1 MGASS
6 SPLSTKASIAMMA
19 EGQKSTQYRGAFAL
33 ACGLAICCAVMYVT
47 ADGAES
53 VLVESYGADLAHKYV
68 DIKHVD
74 KHSAMAGTSELGAVK
89 GLRSANVAQATATG
103 TELKVE
109 SVDVKKVGVIY
120 TDDTPDGKTKL
131 MDYFKKVEKQIATEV
146 AGRKADIASIRTQM
160 AKNRA
165 YNAKARASMKHMLL
179 TRMAANAKKA
189 KADLDK
195 QMRITARNFAKAAAL
210 ENKRQRATMRRAKKT
225 REIMRKNKKENAH
238 NLHMAVLNQQ
248 RALSALDSATNARI
262 KKTNQHIAAN
272 AAQIKANAIKAR
284 KDLDAA
290 MDRFDKK
297 MYNVNEEA
305 KKGRSK
311 LASDAAAMDKKVRAM
326 INGKIKKQTAFAA
339 QEFQKVRATMAK
351 DRHDADM
358 ALAHTTTKMTSALA
372 AAKALQ
378 DKRFAQ
384 SVADIASAKKEANDR
399 VESFKK
405 SFKMDIMHLS
415 SVVTEHVA
423 KLNARQTTLE
433 GTVASNKLEQAKVND
448 AVSKE
453 LKNMVKIGNDR
464 EAQIAKDDQALK
476 DVMAANKEDT
486 QKKMDKMSQE
496 FYLQLSKIRAQ
507 MKKDRKYQEGRL
519 GKSTS
524 ALFETLAKNKKMQ
537 DQKNE
542 QLTAATRQARLD
554 ADNALREAKHGFA
567 NRLGALHTIVVK
579 NDKKAEK
586 KIAALTGVVAAN
598 AVKDAE
604 GRRLLKMQS
613 KANAL
618 ELKNAIRDAVNK
630 GEARARQIE
639 KMAKDMNKK
648 TRDALNQRISTEIG
662 ALTKETHSSIEKLNM
677 QSKEARA
684 QMKGEILYAL
694 RSESELLKKQLGDAV
709 KWANKKF
716 VALDEQLASEKET
729 SEAARAHLKS
739 TIDSEKAL
747 AIEAIQDAVA
757 AQASGLMALKTE
769 TETKIKKTNVGAL
782 GNAVVKHAEEVAA
795 TMAGNTKTITDKI
808 DAGTAARHED
818 ALNAVKTGLADA
830 KKRNDEKFHN
840 VYEHMGKDRAK
851 FDEALA
857 AATTALN
864 DKLAAHA
871 ALEDAR
877 FAGTVKNLA
886 AAKAKTWEE
895 VQEARK
901 FFTMGFI
908 DTVAAAKGTETRII
922 GEIEKVAHMVI
933 EESATQGR
941 INAEVDKELERI
953 FKLSNARNTE
963 NVKARA
969 KIKELMDKNKVVAAQ
984 EVADLRDSSEK
995 ELQKLRAYQAKLRRE
1010 VAHDLTGAVEDVY
1023 EELGRQKLEQAE
1035 ALQSLTTT
1043 QRLAVAGTSAAL
1055 KSAEENFR
1063 TRFGILVDVVASNNK
1078 KVEDKL
1084 EEMTKVAHDWN
1095 VSSAADRALI
1105 RKEAE
1110 AMNIDLNKAIVKAI
1124 QIGEAKSQEVLD
1136 RGMTNVNAMGRA
1148 MMVEIAE
1155 QVERM
1160 ADNVLKTVSEDHQTM
1175 ANNYLSLKGYAG
1187 AGQDTILEYIQ
1198 KGGGSRKGLN
1208 SIGDFLQSVAVVAD
1222 VKTKPAEGVSA
1233 GAGELIAP
1241 FSGSIVPE
1249 VKEINKVNGLCDEY
1263 MQVYAAV
1270 RARWPYGIGKYMLV
1284 KLADSMTKE
1293 GVLRVGSKSGSSGQ
1307 WVMMNAKTLGLSN
1320 KLDEFESIAVRI
1332 THYQDF
1338 LDKLSA
1344 KLPHKKIVAPY
1355 SVPPPEYQGD

>member
-1 MGASS
+1 MG
-6 SPLSTKASIAMMA
+6 
-19 EGQKSTQYRGAFAL
+19 
-33 ACGLAICCAVMYVT
+33 
-47 ADGAES
+47 
-53 VLVESYGADLAHKYV
+53 
-68 DIKHVD
+68 
-74 KHSAMAGTSELGAVK
+74 
-89 GLRSANVAQATATG
+89 
-103 TELKVE
+103 
-109 SVDVKKVGVIY
+109 
-120 TDDTPDGKTKL
+120 
-131 MDYFKKVEKQIATEV
+131 
-146 AGRKADIASIRTQM
+146 
-160 AKNRA
+160 
-165 YNAKARASMKHMLL
+165 
-179 TRMAANAKKA
+179 
-189 KADLDK
+189 
-195 QMRITARNFAKAAAL
+195 
-210 ENKRQRATMRRAKKT
+210 
-225 REIMRKNKKENAH
+225 
-238 NLHMAVLNQQ
+238 
-248 RALSALDSATNARI
+248 
-262 KKTNQHIAAN
+262 
-272 AAQIKANAIKAR
+272 
-284 KDLDAA
+284 
-290 MDRFDKK
+290 
-297 MYNVNEEA
+297 
-305 KKGRSK
+305 
-311 LASDAAAMDKKVRAM
+311 
-326 INGKIKKQTAFAA
+326 
-339 QEFQKVRATMAK
+339 
-351 DRHDADM
+351 
-358 ALAHTTTKMTSALA
+358 
-372 AAKALQ
+372 
-378 DKRFAQ
+378 
-384 SVADIASAKKEANDR
+384 
-399 VESFKK
+399 KK

-618 ELKNAIRDAVNK
+618 ELKNAIRDA
-630 GEARARQIE
+630 
-639 KMAKDMNKK
+639 
-648 TRDALNQRISTEIG
+648 LNQRISTEIG

-694 RSESELLKKQLGDAV
+694 RSESELLKQQLGEAV

-716 VALDEQLASEKET
+716 VALDEQLESEKTT
-729 SEAARAHLKS
+729 SEAGRAALKAS
-739 TIDSEKAL
+739 IDSEKAL

-769 TETKIKKTNVGAL
+769 TETKIKKTNTDVGAL

-808 DAGTAARHED
+808 DAGIAEVKAKLAKTDAASAARHED

-857 AATTALN
+857 AATTTLN

-901 FFTMGFI
+901 FFTMGFV
-908 DTVAAAKGTETRII
+908 DTVAAAKGVETRII

-1035 ALQSLTTT
+1035 ALESLTTT

-1055 KSAEENFR
+1055 KSAEENFM

-1136 RGMTNVNAMGRA
+1136 RGMSNVNAMGRA

-1160 ADNVLKTVSEDHQTM
+1160 ADNVLKTVSEDRQTM

-1320 KLDEFESIAVRI
+1320 KLDEFDSIAVRI

-1344 KLPHKKIVAPY
+1344 VLPHKKIIAPY

>member
-1 MGASS
+1 MG
-6 SPLSTKASIAMMA
+6 
-19 EGQKSTQYRGAFAL
+19 
-33 ACGLAICCAVMYVT
+33 
-47 ADGAES
+47 
-53 VLVESYGADLAHKYV
+53 
-68 DIKHVD
+68 
-74 KHSAMAGTSELGAVK
+74 
-89 GLRSANVAQATATG
+89 
-103 TELKVE
+103 
-109 SVDVKKVGVIY
+109 
-120 TDDTPDGKTKL
+120 
-131 MDYFKKVEKQIATEV
+131 
-146 AGRKADIASIRTQM
+146 
-160 AKNRA
+160 
-165 YNAKARASMKHMLL
+165 
-179 TRMAANAKKA
+179 
-189 KADLDK
+189 
-195 QMRITARNFAKAAAL
+195 
-210 ENKRQRATMRRAKKT
+210 
-225 REIMRKNKKENAH
+225 
-238 NLHMAVLNQQ
+238 
-248 RALSALDSATNARI
+248 
-262 KKTNQHIAAN
+262 
-272 AAQIKANAIKAR
+272 
-284 KDLDAA
+284 
-290 MDRFDKK
+290 
-297 MYNVNEEA
+297 
-305 KKGRSK
+305 
-311 LASDAAAMDKKVRAM
+311 
-326 INGKIKKQTAFAA
+326 
-339 QEFQKVRATMAK
+339 
-351 DRHDADM
+351 
-358 ALAHTTTKMTSALA
+358 
-372 AAKALQ
+372 
-378 DKRFAQ
+378 
-384 SVADIASAKKEANDR
+384 
-399 VESFKK
+399 KK

-618 ELKNAIRDAVNK
+618 ELKNAIRDA
-630 GEARARQIE
+630 
-639 KMAKDMNKK
+639 
-648 TRDALNQRISTEIG
+648 LNQRISTEIG

-694 RSESELLKKQLGDAV
+694 RSESELLKQQLGEAV

-716 VALDEQLASEKET
+716 VALDEQLESEKTT
-729 SEAARAHLKS
+729 SEAGRAALKAS
-739 TIDSEKAL
+739 IDSEKAL

-769 TETKIKKTNVGAL
+769 TETKIKKTNTDVGAL

-808 DAGTAARHED
+808 DAGIAEVKAKLAKTDAASAARHED

-857 AATTALN
+857 AATTTLN

-901 FFTMGFI
+901 FFTMGF
-908 DTVAAAKGTETRII
+908 VET
-922 GEIEKVAHMVI
+922 VAHMVI

-953 FKLSNARNTE
+953 FKLSNARHTE

-1023 EELGRQKLEQAE
+1023 EELGRQKLGQAE
-1035 ALQSLTTT
+1035 ALEGLTTT

-1055 KSAEENFR
+1055 KSAEENFK

-1078 KVEDKL
+1078 KVE
-1084 EEMTKVAHDWN
+1084 A
-1095 VSSAADRALI
+1095 I
-1105 RKEAE
+1105 
-1110 AMNIDLNKAIVKAI
+1110 NIDLNKAIVKAI
-1124 QIGEAKSQEVLD
+1124 QIGEAKSQEV
-1136 RGMTNVNAMGRA
+1136 
-1148 MMVEIAE
+1148 
-1155 QVERM
+1155 
-1160 ADNVLKTVSEDHQTM
+1160 
-1175 ANNYLSLKGYAG
+1175 
-1187 AGQDTILEYIQ
+1187 
-1198 KGGGSRKGLN
+1198 
-1208 SIGDFLQSVAVVAD
+1208 
-1222 VKTKPAEGVSA
+1222 
-1233 GAGELIAP
+1233 
-1241 FSGSIVPE
+1241 
-1249 VKEINKVNGLCDEY
+1249 
-1263 MQVYAAV
+1263 
-1270 RARWPYGIGKYMLV
+1270 
-1284 KLADSMTKE
+1284 
-1293 GVLRVGSKSGSSGQ
+1293 
-1307 WVMMNAKTLGLSN
+1307 
-1320 KLDEFESIAVRI
+1320 
-1332 THYQDF
+1332 
-1338 LDKLSA
+1338 
-1344 KLPHKKIVAPY
+1344 
-1355 SVPPPEYQGD
+1355 

>member
-248 RALSALDSATNARI
+248 RALAALDSATNARI

-272 AAQIKANAIKAR
+272 AAQIKTNAIKAR

-326 INGKIKKQTAFAA
+326 INGKIKKQTAF
-339 QEFQKVRATMAK
+339 
-351 DRHDADM
+351 
-358 ALAHTTTKMTSALA
+358 S
-372 AAKALQ
+372 
-378 DKRFAQ
+378 AQ

-519 GKSTS
+519 GKSTA

-694 RSESELLKKQLGDAV
+694 RSESELLKQQLGEAV

-716 VALDEQLASEKET
+716 VALDEQLESEKTT
-729 SEAARAHLKS
+729 SEAGRAALKAS
-739 TIDSEKAL
+739 IDSEKAL

-769 TETKIKKTNVGAL
+769 TETKIKKTNTDVGAL

-808 DAGTAARHED
+808 DAGIAEVKAKLAKTDAASAARHED

-857 AATTALN
+857 AATTTLN

-901 FFTMGFI
+901 FFTMGFV
-908 DTVAAAKGTETRII
+908 DTVAAAKGVETRII

-933 EESATQGR
+933 EESAQQGR
-941 INAEVDKELERI
+941 INAEVDAELKRI
-953 FKLSNARNTE
+953 FELSNSRHTE
-963 NVKARA
+963 NTKARA

-1084 EEMTKVAHDWN
+1084 EEMTKVAHDWE
-1095 VSSAADRALI
+1095 VSSASDRALI

-1160 ADNVLKTVSEDHQTM
+1160 ADNVLKTVSEDRQTM

-1208 SIGDFLQSVAVVAD
+1208 SSGAFLQSVAVVAD

-1307 WVMMNAKTLGLSN
+1307 WVMKNAKTLGLSN
-1320 KLDEFESIAVRI
+1320 KLDEFDSIAVRI
-1332 THYQDF
+1332 SHYQDF

-1344 KLPHKKIVAPY
+1344 VLPHKKIIAPY

>member
-248 RALSALDSATNARI
+248 RALAALDSATNARI

-272 AAQIKANAIKAR
+272 AAQIKTNAIKAR

-358 ALAHTTTKMTSALA
+358 ALAHTTTKMNSALA

-384 SVADIASAKKEANDR
+384 PVADIASAKKEANDR

-476 DVMAANKEDT
+476 DVMAANKV
-486 QKKMDKMSQE
+486 DKMSQE

-519 GKSTS
+519 GKSTA

-586 KIAALTGVVAAN
+586 KIAALTGV
-598 AVKDAE
+598 
-604 GRRLLKMQS
+604 
-613 KANAL
+613 
-618 ELKNAIRDAVNK
+618 
-630 GEARARQIE
+630 
-639 KMAKDMNKK
+639 
-648 TRDALNQRISTEIG
+648 
-662 ALTKETHSSIEKLNM
+662 
-677 QSKEARA
+677 
-684 QMKGEILYAL
+684 
-694 RSESELLKKQLGDAV
+694 
-709 KWANKKF
+709 
-716 VALDEQLASEKET
+716 
-729 SEAARAHLKS
+729 
-739 TIDSEKAL
+739 
-747 AIEAIQDAVA
+747 
-757 AQASGLMALKTE
+757 
-769 TETKIKKTNVGAL
+769 
-782 GNAVVKHAEEVAA
+782 
-795 TMAGNTKTITDKI
+795 
-808 DAGTAARHED
+808 
-818 ALNAVKTGLADA
+818 
-830 KKRNDEKFHN
+830 
-840 VYEHMGKDRAK
+840 
-851 FDEALA
+851 
-857 AATTALN
+857 
-864 DKLAAHA
+864 
-871 ALEDAR
+871 
-877 FAGTVKNLA
+877 
-886 AAKAKTWEE
+886 
-895 VQEARK
+895 
-901 FFTMGFI
+901 
-908 DTVAAAKGTETRII
+908 
-922 GEIEKVAHMVI
+922 
-933 EESATQGR
+933 
-941 INAEVDKELERI
+941 
-953 FKLSNARNTE
+953 
-963 NVKARA
+963 
-969 KIKELMDKNKVVAAQ
+969 
-984 EVADLRDSSEK
+984 
-995 ELQKLRAYQAKLRRE
+995 
-1010 VAHDLTGAVEDVY
+1010 
-1023 EELGRQKLEQAE
+1023 
-1035 ALQSLTTT
+1035 
-1043 QRLAVAGTSAAL
+1043 
-1055 KSAEENFR
+1055 
-1063 TRFGILVDVVASNNK
+1063 
-1078 KVEDKL
+1078 
-1084 EEMTKVAHDWN
+1084 
-1095 VSSAADRALI
+1095 
-1105 RKEAE
+1105 
-1110 AMNIDLNKAIVKAI
+1110 
-1124 QIGEAKSQEVLD
+1124 
-1136 RGMTNVNAMGRA
+1136 
-1148 MMVEIAE
+1148 
-1155 QVERM
+1155 
-1160 ADNVLKTVSEDHQTM
+1160 
-1175 ANNYLSLKGYAG
+1175 
-1187 AGQDTILEYIQ
+1187 
-1198 KGGGSRKGLN
+1198 
-1208 SIGDFLQSVAVVAD
+1208 
-1222 VKTKPAEGVSA
+1222 
-1233 GAGELIAP
+1233 
-1241 FSGSIVPE
+1241 
-1249 VKEINKVNGLCDEY
+1249 
-1263 MQVYAAV
+1263 
-1270 RARWPYGIGKYMLV
+1270 
-1284 KLADSMTKE
+1284 
-1293 GVLRVGSKSGSSGQ
+1293 
-1307 WVMMNAKTLGLSN
+1307 
-1320 KLDEFESIAVRI
+1320 
-1332 THYQDF
+1332 
-1338 LDKLSA
+1338 
-1344 KLPHKKIVAPY
+1344 
-1355 SVPPPEYQGD
+1355 

>member
-248 RALSALDSATNARI
+248 RALAALDSATNARI

-272 AAQIKANAIKAR
+272 AAQIKTNAIKAR

-326 INGKIKKQTAFAA
+326 INGKIKKQTAF
-339 QEFQKVRATMAK
+339 
-351 DRHDADM
+351 
-358 ALAHTTTKMTSALA
+358 S
-372 AAKALQ
+372 
-378 DKRFAQ
+378 AQ

-519 GKSTS
+519 GKSTA

-648 TRDALNQRISTEIG
+648 A
-662 ALTKETHSSIEKLNM
+662 
-677 QSKEARA
+677 
-684 QMKGEILYAL
+684 
-694 RSESELLKKQLGDAV
+694 
-709 KWANKKF
+709 
-716 VALDEQLASEKET
+716 
-729 SEAARAHLKS
+729 
-739 TIDSEKAL
+739 
-747 AIEAIQDAVA
+747 
-757 AQASGLMALKTE
+757 
-769 TETKIKKTNVGAL
+769 
-782 GNAVVKHAEEVAA
+782 
-795 TMAGNTKTITDKI
+795 
-808 DAGTAARHED
+808 
-818 ALNAVKTGLADA
+818 
-830 KKRNDEKFHN
+830 
-840 VYEHMGKDRAK
+840 
-851 FDEALA
+851 
-857 AATTALN
+857 
-864 DKLAAHA
+864 
-871 ALEDAR
+871 
-877 FAGTVKNLA
+877 
-886 AAKAKTWEE
+886 
-895 VQEARK
+895 
-901 FFTMGFI
+901 
-908 DTVAAAKGTETRII
+908 
-922 GEIEKVAHMVI
+922 
-933 EESATQGR
+933 
-941 INAEVDKELERI
+941 
-953 FKLSNARNTE
+953 
-963 NVKARA
+963 
-969 KIKELMDKNKVVAAQ
+969 
-984 EVADLRDSSEK
+984 
-995 ELQKLRAYQAKLRRE
+995 
-1010 VAHDLTGAVEDVY
+1010 
-1023 EELGRQKLEQAE
+1023 
-1035 ALQSLTTT
+1035 
-1043 QRLAVAGTSAAL
+1043 
-1055 KSAEENFR
+1055 
-1063 TRFGILVDVVASNNK
+1063 
-1078 KVEDKL
+1078 
-1084 EEMTKVAHDWN
+1084 
-1095 VSSAADRALI
+1095 
-1105 RKEAE
+1105 
-1110 AMNIDLNKAIVKAI
+1110 
-1124 QIGEAKSQEVLD
+1124 
-1136 RGMTNVNAMGRA
+1136 
-1148 MMVEIAE
+1148 
-1155 QVERM
+1155 
-1160 ADNVLKTVSEDHQTM
+1160 
-1175 ANNYLSLKGYAG
+1175 
-1187 AGQDTILEYIQ
+1187 
-1198 KGGGSRKGLN
+1198 
-1208 SIGDFLQSVAVVAD
+1208 
-1222 VKTKPAEGVSA
+1222 
-1233 GAGELIAP
+1233 
-1241 FSGSIVPE
+1241 
-1249 VKEINKVNGLCDEY
+1249 
-1263 MQVYAAV
+1263 
-1270 RARWPYGIGKYMLV
+1270 
-1284 KLADSMTKE
+1284 
-1293 GVLRVGSKSGSSGQ
+1293 
-1307 WVMMNAKTLGLSN
+1307 
-1320 KLDEFESIAVRI
+1320 
-1332 THYQDF
+1332 
-1338 LDKLSA
+1338 
-1344 KLPHKKIVAPY
+1344 
-1355 SVPPPEYQGD
+1355 

>member
-146 AGRKADIASIRTQM
+146 AGRKA
-160 AKNRA
+160 
-165 YNAKARASMKHMLL
+165 
-179 TRMAANAKKA
+179 ANAKKA

-272 AAQIKANAIKAR
+272 AAQIKTNAIKAR

-358 ALAHTTTKMTSALA
+358 SVAHTTTKMNSALA

-384 SVADIASAKKEANDR
+384 PVADIASAKKEANDR

-405 SFKMDIMHLS
+405 SFEMEIMHLS

-519 GKSTS
+519 GKSTA

-648 TRDALNQRISTEIG
+648 A
-662 ALTKETHSSIEKLNM
+662 
-677 QSKEARA
+677 
-684 QMKGEILYAL
+684 
-694 RSESELLKKQLGDAV
+694 
-709 KWANKKF
+709 
-716 VALDEQLASEKET
+716 
-729 SEAARAHLKS
+729 
-739 TIDSEKAL
+739 
-747 AIEAIQDAVA
+747 
-757 AQASGLMALKTE
+757 
-769 TETKIKKTNVGAL
+769 
-782 GNAVVKHAEEVAA
+782 
-795 TMAGNTKTITDKI
+795 
-808 DAGTAARHED
+808 
-818 ALNAVKTGLADA
+818 
-830 KKRNDEKFHN
+830 
-840 VYEHMGKDRAK
+840 
-851 FDEALA
+851 
-857 AATTALN
+857 
-864 DKLAAHA
+864 
-871 ALEDAR
+871 
-877 FAGTVKNLA
+877 
-886 AAKAKTWEE
+886 
-895 VQEARK
+895 
-901 FFTMGFI
+901 
-908 DTVAAAKGTETRII
+908 
-922 GEIEKVAHMVI
+922 
-933 EESATQGR
+933 
-941 INAEVDKELERI
+941 
-953 FKLSNARNTE
+953 
-963 NVKARA
+963 
-969 KIKELMDKNKVVAAQ
+969 
-984 EVADLRDSSEK
+984 
-995 ELQKLRAYQAKLRRE
+995 
-1010 VAHDLTGAVEDVY
+1010 
-1023 EELGRQKLEQAE
+1023 
-1035 ALQSLTTT
+1035 
-1043 QRLAVAGTSAAL
+1043 
-1055 KSAEENFR
+1055 
-1063 TRFGILVDVVASNNK
+1063 
-1078 KVEDKL
+1078 
-1084 EEMTKVAHDWN
+1084 
-1095 VSSAADRALI
+1095 
-1105 RKEAE
+1105 
-1110 AMNIDLNKAIVKAI
+1110 
-1124 QIGEAKSQEVLD
+1124 
-1136 RGMTNVNAMGRA
+1136 
-1148 MMVEIAE
+1148 
-1155 QVERM
+1155 
-1160 ADNVLKTVSEDHQTM
+1160 
-1175 ANNYLSLKGYAG
+1175 
-1187 AGQDTILEYIQ
+1187 
-1198 KGGGSRKGLN
+1198 
-1208 SIGDFLQSVAVVAD
+1208 
-1222 VKTKPAEGVSA
+1222 
-1233 GAGELIAP
+1233 
-1241 FSGSIVPE
+1241 
-1249 VKEINKVNGLCDEY
+1249 
-1263 MQVYAAV
+1263 
-1270 RARWPYGIGKYMLV
+1270 
-1284 KLADSMTKE
+1284 
-1293 GVLRVGSKSGSSGQ
+1293 
-1307 WVMMNAKTLGLSN
+1307 
-1320 KLDEFESIAVRI
+1320 
-1332 THYQDF
+1332 
-1338 LDKLSA
+1338 
-1344 KLPHKKIVAPY
+1344 
-1355 SVPPPEYQGD
+1355 

>member
-1 MGASS
+1 
-6 SPLSTKASIAMMA
+6 
-19 EGQKSTQYRGAFAL
+19 
-33 ACGLAICCAVMYVT
+33 MYAT

-53 VLVESYGADLAHKYV
+53 VLAGNLDKHYTNVAHE
-68 DIKHVD
+68 D
-74 KHSAMAGTSELGAVK
+74 KHSAMATTSELKGIK
-89 GLRSANVAQATATG
+89 GLRSANVATATATG

-120 TDDTPDGKTKL
+120 TDDTPDGRLKL
-131 MDYFKKVEKQIATEV
+131 IDYFKKVERQIATEV

-189 KADLDK
+189 KEDLAK
-195 QMRITARNFAKAAAL
+195 QMRITAKHFANAAAL
-210 ENKRQRATMRRAKKT
+210 ENKRNRATIRRSKRT
-225 REIMRKNKKENAH
+225 RAIMRKNKKENAH

-248 RALSALDSATNARI
+248 RALSALDQATNARI
-262 KKTNQHIAAN
+262 KKTNSKIAAN
-272 AAQIKANAIKAR
+272 AADIKANAIKAR
-284 KDLDAA
+284 KDLDNA

-311 LASDAAAMDKKVRAM
+311 LAQTAANMDKKVRAM

-358 ALAHTTTKMTSALA
+358 ALAHTTTKMNTALA

-384 SVADIASAKKEANDR
+384 TVADIATAKKEANDR
-399 VESFKK
+399 VDAFKK

-423 KLNARQTTLE
+423 KLNSRQTALE
-433 GTVASNKLEQAKVND
+433 GTVASNKLEQAKVNS

-453 LKNMVKIGNDR
+453 LKNMIDIGNKR
-464 EAQIAKDDQALK
+464 EAQISKDDEALSTL
-476 DVMAANKEDT
+476 MAKNKADT
-486 QKKMDKMSQE
+486 EKKMEDMSKE
-496 FYLQLSKIRAQ
+496 FYLQLTKIREQ

-519 GKSTS
+519 GKATS
-524 ALFETLAKNKKMQ
+524 ALFATLAKNKKQQ
-537 DQKNE
+537 DAKNE
-542 QLTAATRQARLD
+542 ALTSATRQARLD
-554 ADNALREAKHGFA
+554 AENALREAKHGFA
-567 NRLGALHTIVVK
+567 TRLGALHTTVVK

-586 KIAALTGVVAAN
+586 KISSLTGVVAAN

-604 GRRLLKMQS
+604 GRRMLKMQS

-618 ELKNAIRDAVNK
+618 ELKSAVRDAVNK
-630 GEARARQIE
+630 GEQRARQIE

-662 ALTKETHSSIEKLNM
+662 SLSKNIHSDIEKLNM

-729 SEAARAHLKS
+729 SETARAALKGS
-739 TIDSEKAL
+739 IDSEKAL

-769 TETKIKKTNVGAL
+769 TETKIKKTNHNVGAL
-782 GNAVVKHAEEVAA
+782 GEAVTKHAKDVAA
-795 TMAGNTKTITDKI
+795 TMAANTKTIKDKI
-808 DAGTAARHED
+808 DAGITEVKGKLAKADAASAQRHED
-818 ALNAVKTGLADA
+818 ALQHIKDGLSKA
-830 KKRNDEKFHN
+830 KERNDQKFQK
-840 VYEHMGKDRAK
+840 VYEKMGKDRSH
-851 FDEALA
+851 FDEALG
-857 AATTALN
+857 AATTTLN

-877 FAGTVKNLA
+877 FASTVKNLA
-886 AAKAKTWEE
+886 AAKAQTWKE

-908 DTVAAAKGTETRII
+908 DTVAAAKGVETRII

-933 EESATQGR
+933 EESAQQGR
-941 INAEVDKELERI
+941 VNAEVDGELKRI
-953 FKLSNARNTE
+953 FELSNNRHTE
-963 NVKARA
+963 NTKARA
-969 KIKELMDKNKVVAAQ
+969 KVKELMDKNKVVAAQ
-984 EVADLRDSSEK
+984 EVADLRK
-995 ELQKLRAYQAKLRRE
+995 ATQAKLNSLRSYQAKLRRE
-1010 VAHDLTGAVEDVY
+1010 VAHDLTHAVEDVY
-1023 EELGRQKLEQAE
+1023 EELGRHKLQQSE
-1035 ALQSLTTT
+1035 ALETLTAQQRVAVATTT
-1043 QRLAVAGTSAAL
+1043 EAL
-1055 KSAEENFR
+1055 SQSESQFA
-1063 TRFGILVDVVASNNK
+1063 TRYGLLVDVVASNNK
-1078 KVEDKL
+1078 HVEKKI
-1084 EEMTKVAHDWN
+1084 EEMTNVAHDWE
-1095 VSSAADRALI
+1095 VAAKSDRELI
-1105 RKEAE
+1105 KKEAE
-1110 AMNIDLNKAIVKAI
+1110 SMNIDLNKAIVKAI
-1124 QIGEAKSQEVLD
+1124 QIGEVKAQEVLD
-1136 RGMTNVNAMGRA
+1136 RSSGEINAMQRS

-1155 QVERM
+1155 QVEKM
-1160 ADNVLKTVSEDHQTM
+1160 ADNVLKTVSQDRGTI

-1198 KGGGSRKGLN
+1198 KGGSSRKGLN

-1222 VKTKPAEGVSA
+1222 IKTKPAEGITA
-1233 GAGELIAP
+1233 GSGELTAP
-1241 FSGSIVPE
+1241 FTGSIIPE
-1249 VKEINKVNGLCDEY
+1249 VKEVNKVNGLCDEY
-1263 MQVYAAV
+1263 MQVYSSV

-1284 KLADSMTKE
+1284 KLAESMTKD
-1293 GVLRVGSKSGSSGQ
+1293 GVLRVGTKSGSSGQ
-1307 WVMMNAKTLGLSN
+1307 YVMMNAKTIGLSN
-1320 KLDEFESIAVRI
+1320 KLEEFESIAVRMH
-1332 THYQDF
+1332 HYQDF

-1344 KLPHKKIVAPY
+1344 ELPKKKIVAPF